1 MQEDEDRE
9 GALTVKNQED
19 RREYA
24 RASAECPVIYR
35 ILNPIDAFQ
44 TASIFDRTSLLP
56 SFEMTEK
63 PYASGEGINPYML
76 ELLLWL
82 DWKVNYL
89 IKTLTK
95 AESEKAFPYRAAIVD
110 ISAAGMRM
118 KTAHALT
125 HGSLL
130 GFEFV
135 LPILPF
141 REMFLVGEVVRCHKV
156 HRKKSDSEYEA
167 AIIFKDMKDPDREQ
181 IIRYVVKRQMQLQR
195 ERKTV

>member
-1 MQEDEDRE
+1 MQEDKVRE
-9 GALTVKNQED
+9 GEPTVKNQED
-19 RREYA
+19 KREYA
-24 RASAECPVIYR
+24 RVSAECPVIYR
-35 ILNPIDAFQ
+35 IINPGDPFQ
-44 TASIFDRTSLLP
+44 TSGTFDRISSLP
-56 SFEMTEK
+56 PFEMTKE
-63 PYASGEGINPYML
+63 PYSSGEGINPYML

-95 AESEKAFPYRAAIVD
+95 AESKKIFPYHAAVVN
-110 ISAAGMRM
+110 ISASGMRM
-118 KTAHALT
+118 RTAHALT
-125 HGSLL
+125 HGALL

-141 REMFLVGEVVRCHKV
+141 REIFLVGEVTRCHKA
-156 HRKKSDSEYEA
+156 HRNKSDSEYEA
-167 AIIFKDMKDPDREQ
+167 AIAFKDIKDPAREQ